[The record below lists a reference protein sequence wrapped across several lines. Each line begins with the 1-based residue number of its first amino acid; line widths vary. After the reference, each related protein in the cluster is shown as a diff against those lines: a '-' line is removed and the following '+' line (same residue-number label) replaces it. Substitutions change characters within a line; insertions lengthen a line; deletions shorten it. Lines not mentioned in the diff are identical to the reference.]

1 MTNPTMNLLLFAML
15 PYVALFVF
23 FLGTIMRYRKAPF
36 TYSSLSSQFLE
47 NNQHFWGLTA
57 LHYGIFAILL
67 GHLMGLLIPRQV
79 LLWNSRPL
87 RLYVLEIFS
96 LAFALMALVG
106 FVGVIERRIRY
117 PKART
122 VTSPADWI
130 IESMLILQ
138 AAAGIYVAIFYPWGT
153 SWYSTSA
160 APYLHSIFFF
170 RPDISYLVTMPFI
183 VKFHVVNGWLIVGFF
198 PFTRLVHALV
208 APLPYLWRKPQL
220 ARWYGIGILPVWPR
234 RPSGVRD

>member
-57 LHYGIFAILL
+57 LHYGIFAILM
-67 GHLMGLLIPRQV
+67 GHLMGLLIP
-79 LLWNSRPL
+79 
-87 RLYVLEIFS
+87 
-96 LAFALMALVG
+96 
-106 FVGVIERRIRY
+106 
-117 PKART
+117 
-122 VTSPADWI
+122 
-130 IESMLILQ
+130 Q

-170 RPDISYLVTMPFI
+170 RPDISYLVTMPLI

-234 RPSGVRD
+234 RASGVRD

>member
-15 PYVALFVF
+15 PYVALFTF

-47 NNQHFWGLTA
+47 SSQHFWGLTA
-57 LHYGIFAILL
+57 LHYGIIAILL
-67 GHLMGLLIPRQV
+67 GHLMGLLIPRHI
-79 LLWNSRPL
+79 LLWNAKPL
-87 RLYVLEIFS
+87 RLYVLEVFS

-106 FVGVIERRIRY
+106 FVGTIERRIRF

-122 VTSPADWI
+122 VTSAADWI
-130 IESMLILQ
+130 IESMLIVQ
-138 AAAGIYVAIFYPWGT
+138 VVAGIYTAIFYPWGT

-160 APYLHSIFFF
+160 VPYLRSIFFF
-170 RPDISYLVTMPFI
+170 RPDMSYLITTPLI

-208 APLPYLWRKPQL
+208 APFPYLWRKPQL
-220 ARWYGIGILPVWPR
+220 VRWYGIGILPVWPR
-234 RPSGVRD
+234 RAGGVRD